1 MNKIEKIN
9 YILAKNEYNIQD
21 KFIIK
26 ELLALYRNELIKQH
40 SYYKSNP
47 KKQQELKQKA
57 LERYHNNKHNKEFV
71 EHRKNYAKQYQQ
83 NNREKI
89 REHQRQYRL
98 RQKQKRQE
106 Q

>member
-9 YILAKNEYNIQD
+9 YILSKNEYNIQD

-26 ELLALYRNELIKQH
+26 ELLALYRNELIKQY

-47 KKQQELKQKA
+47 NKQQELKQKA
-57 LERYHNNKHNKEFV
+57 LERYHNNKTNKEFI